1 MYNYF
6 SDLKRNGDIEFT
18 LKTEE
23 IDKYMEIIDS
33 IEFIEENYYH
43 SIKPIDLFK
52 NEIKLIYQQ
61 LTTEEDNINI
71 DEVKKSI
78 DEIKYNIEKVLF
90 SNKSILIMNYNCGD
104 GVKDK
109 FLLII
114 NDKYLRKNSIDS
126 FRATRVL
133 ADEREGCFHEN
144 DPVELPFDDSNKN
157 DEIIREEKSF
167 VYYLLHKLKTEEN
180 NSDNNVVTIDIGNI
194 EKLYFRKQHIKII
207 EPSAFNKLK
216 YLKSICFSG
225 NRIEEIHPLIQRI
238 D

>member
-1 MYNYF
+1 LYNYF

-114 NDKYLRKNSIDS
+114 NDKYLRMKMIQLNYHSMI
-126 FRATRVL
+126 A
-133 ADEREGCFHEN
+133 
-144 DPVELPFDDSNKN
+144 
-157 DEIIREEKSF
+157 I
-167 VYYLLHKLKTEEN
+167 KTM
-180 NSDNNVVTIDIGNI
+180 
-194 EKLYFRKQHIKII
+194 K
-207 EPSAFNKLK
+207 
-216 YLKSICFSG
+216 
-225 NRIEEIHPLIQRI
+225 
-238 D
+238 